1 MSAKDFFHI
10 EPNPH
15 VLAESS
21 FDDGY
26 NKCKQDILN
35 IIGGYI
41 HGPFQGADDLLY
53 KIKDDINKL

>member
-1 MSAKDFFHI
+1 MTI

-35 IIGGYI
+35 IIEGYI
-41 HGPFQGADDLLY
+41 DGPYDLLKVSVLY
-53 KIKDDINKL
+53 ELKRDIEKL

>member
-1 MSAKDFFHI
+1 MTI

-35 IIGGYI
+35 MIDGYI
-41 HGPFQGADDLLY
+41 KGPYEDRASAMLY
-53 KIKDDINKL
+53 WIKDDIQKL

>member
-1 MSAKDFFHI
+1 MTI

-26 NKCKQDILN
+26 NKCKQDMLN

-41 HGPFQGADDLLY
+41 NGPYDDRARDMLY
-53 KIKDDINKL
+53 NIKKEIEKL

>member
-1 MSAKDFFHI
+1 MTI

-26 NKCKQDILN
+26 NKSKQDILN
-35 IIGGYI
+35 IINGYI
-41 HGPFQGADDLLY
+41 NGPYTYRAEDLLY
-53 KIKDDINKL
+53 KIKEEIEKL

>member
-1 MSAKDFFHI
+1 MTI
-10 EPNPH
+10 EQNPH

-26 NKCKQDILN
+26 NKCKQDLLN
-35 IIGGYI
+35 IIDRYI

-53 KIKDDINKL
+53 KIKDEIEQL